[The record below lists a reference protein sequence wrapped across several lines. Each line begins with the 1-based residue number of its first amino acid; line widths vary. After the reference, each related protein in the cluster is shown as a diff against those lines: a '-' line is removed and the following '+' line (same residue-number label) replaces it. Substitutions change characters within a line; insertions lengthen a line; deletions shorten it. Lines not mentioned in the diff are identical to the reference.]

1 MTDTDA
7 YRAQADARLETA
19 LAAADYRDPRPFYR
33 SALKYLR
40 EHDEEGFRRAL
51 GYFDEE
57 LVPAVAE
64 DADPLMAWAEYG
76 TLLGRTL
83 GAGRIMELDSTGQ
96 ASPLESVKGARGLVL
111 YIPDDP
117 APPVLVLRYPTNAS
131 AAQHAACELL
141 VTGRQTASAYEPRTK

>member
-7 YRAQADARLETA
+7 SRAQADARLETA

-33 SALKYLR
+33 SALRYLR
-40 EHDEEGFRRAL
+40 EHDDEGFRRAI

-57 LVPAVAE
+57 LVPAVAG
-64 DADPLMAWAEYG
+64 DADPLTAWGEYG
-76 TLLGRTL
+76 ALLGRTL
-83 GAGRIMELDSTGQ
+83 GAGRIMELDSTGR
-96 ASPLESVKGARGLVL
+96 ARPVESVEDTRGLVL

-131 AAQHAACELL
+131 AAQHAAYELL
-141 VTGRQTASAYEPRTK
+141 VTGRQTASAYDERRT

>member
-7 YRAQADARLETA
+7 SRAQADARLETA

-33 SALKYLR
+33 FALKYLR

-51 GYFDEE
+51 EYFEEE

-64 DADPLMAWAEYG
+64 KADPLVAWGEYG
-76 TLLGRTL
+76 ALLGRTL

-96 ASPLESVKGARGLVL
+96 ARPVDSVTAARGLVL
-111 YIPDDP
+111 YLPDDP

-131 AAQHAACELL
+131 AAQHAAYELL